1 MRRSAEFR
9 AVLRQGERHVGRL
22 LVVYVSRSD
31 GPARAGFVVGRNVGG
46 AVRRN
51 RARRLMKEAWRHMME
66 RASLGIQVV
75 FAARPEID
83 GVGLRA
89 VASDME
95 RALAEAGALR
105 P

>member
-1 MRRSAEFR
+1 
-9 AVLRQGERHVGRL
+9 
-22 LVVYVSRSD
+22 
-31 GPARAGFVVGRNVGG
+31 
-46 AVRRN
+46 
-51 RARRLMKEAWRHMME
+51 MME